1 MFLKLGRSWF
11 TASRFYLAFPVG
23 IFEIPL
29 ASLRRS
35 QSTNIVVKGSPIP
48 LYSEE
53 AACKEGYE
61 LEAASPWKINCQ
73 ILCYTHSPQGCGSI
87 IISLLWVKPSLLL
100 EQDHGIWTSGL
111 FLCFFVLCGCDFLLA
126 HFWCVRV
133 TSSAEYMRQ
142 CSLERNLGRLWSPKQ
157 NCLLFSVS
165 FFFSKCYRK

>member
-35 QSTNIVVKGSPIP
+35 QSTNIVIKGSPIP
-48 LYSEE
+48 LYAKE

-133 TSSAEYMRQ
+133 TSSAEYETMLFREK
-142 CSLERNLGRLWSPKQ
+142 SWETVKPKAK
-157 NCLLFSVS
+157 LFA
-165 FFFSKCYRK
+165 FFSLFFLF